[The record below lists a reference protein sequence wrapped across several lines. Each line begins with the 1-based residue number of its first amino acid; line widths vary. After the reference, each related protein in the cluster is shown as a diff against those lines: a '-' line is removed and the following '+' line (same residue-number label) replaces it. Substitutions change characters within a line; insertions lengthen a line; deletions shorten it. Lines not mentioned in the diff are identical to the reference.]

1 MSGPGN
7 NVLADEALML
17 AYKNGDAMAFETLY
31 QRHKGSLYRYMMRQC
46 VSKVV
51 AEELFQD
58 VWMSIIR
65 ARKRYRP
72 SAKFSTYLFRIAR
85 NRLIDH
91 YRKNNPAQTD
101 LGSDQAGGDPDEQ
114 SGSPQQQ
121 PEQQTLIQQQIQHL
135 LACIQTLPAE
145 QRQVFL
151 LKEEAELDLND
162 IARITDTG
170 PEAAK
175 SRLRYAIK
183 KLRQCMGEYL

>member
-1 MSGPGN
+1 
-7 NVLADEALML
+7 ML

-31 QRHKGSLYRYMMRQC
+31 LRHKGSLYRYMLRQC
-46 VSKVV
+46 ASKAV

-58 VWMSIIR
+58 VWMSMIR
-65 ARKRYRP
+65 ARKRYRS
-72 SAKFSTYLFRIAR
+72 SAKFSTYLFRVAH

-91 YRKNNPAQTD
+91 YRKNNPAQTGP
-101 LGSDQAGGDPDEQ
+101 GSDQAGDDPDEQ
-114 SGSPQQQ
+114 PGSLQQQ

-135 LACIQTLPAE
+135 LVCIQTLPAE

-151 LKEEAELDLND
+151 LKEEAGLDLNE
-162 IARITDTG
+162 IARITDAG

>member
-1 MSGPGN
+1 
-7 NVLADEALML
+7 ML

-31 QRHKGSLYRYMMRQC
+31 QRHKGSLYRYMLRQC
-46 VSKVV
+46 ASKAV

-65 ARKRYRP
+65 ARKRYRS
-72 SAKFSTYLFRIAR
+72 SAKFSTYLFRVAH

-101 LGSDQAGGDPDEQ
+101 LGSDQAGDDPDEQ

-135 LACIQTLPAE
+135 LICIQALPAE

-151 LKEEAELDLND
+151 LKEEAGLDLND

>member
-1 MSGPGN
+1 
-7 NVLADEALML
+7 ML

-46 VSKVV
+46 ASKAI

-58 VWMSIIR
+58 VWMSMIR

-72 SAKFSTYLFRIAR
+72 SAKFSTYLFRIAH

-91 YRKNNPAQTD
+91 YRKNNPAQAGPD
-101 LGSDQAGGDPDEQ
+101 SDQTANDPDEQ
-114 SGSPQQQ
+114 PGSPQQQ
-121 PEQQTLIQQQIQHL
+121 PERQTLIRQQIQHL
-135 LACIQTLPAE
+135 LVCIQALPAE

-151 LKEEAELDLND
+151 LKEEAGLDLND
-162 IARITDTG
+162 IGRITDAG
-170 PEAAK
+170 PETAK
-175 SRLRYAIK
+175 SRLRYAIR